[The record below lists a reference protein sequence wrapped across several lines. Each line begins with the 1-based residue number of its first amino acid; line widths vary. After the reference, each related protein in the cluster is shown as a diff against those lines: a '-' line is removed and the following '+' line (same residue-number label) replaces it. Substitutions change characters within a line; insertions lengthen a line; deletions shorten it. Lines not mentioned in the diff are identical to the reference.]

1 MGTVVKVI
9 IAGGGTGGHLFPGI
23 AIAEEFQKRGQKNI
37 VLFIGTDRGLEKK
50 ALREMGFPL
59 RTLDVEGIKGK
70 GFVERG
76 RALLKI
82 PRSLLRSFKII
93 REFRPDIVIGVGG
106 YASGPAV
113 ITAHFMGVKTAVA
126 EQNVLPGIT
135 NRVLGRFVDK
145 VFLTFSETRKWFPEK
160 KVLVTG
166 NPIRAAFFSGIRDQG
181 SEVGGQGSGVRGQ
194 GEGRREK
201 GENFTILVFGGS
213 QGAHVINVA
222 LINAVGH
229 LKDMRERLRI
239 IHQTGYNDLEEASE
253 VYHVKGIAA
262 EVFPFIM
269 DMASAFRKAD
279 LLICRA
285 GATTVAEI
293 TAMGKTAILIPF
305 PFATGDHQTKNAEVL
320 VKAGAAEMIPEKEL
334 EGKRL
339 AEVIRRF
346 HRQPE
351 MVREM
356 EIKSAGLGNVR
367 AATDIVDAC
376 MAMVKGLR

>member
-23 AIAEEFQKRGQKNI
+23 AIAEEFQKREQKNI
-37 VLFIGTDRGLEKK
+37 VLFIGTDRGLEKNV
-50 ALREMGFPL
+50 LREMGFPL

-160 KVLVTG
+160 KALVTG
-166 NPIRAAFFSGIRDQG
+166 NPIRAAFFSRITAQEGERDV
-181 SEVGGQGSGVRGQ
+181 EKERVG
-194 GEGRREK
+194 
-201 GENFTILVFGGS
+201 NFTILVFGGS
-213 QGAHVINVA
+213 QGAHAINVA
-222 LINAVGH
+222 LIDAVEH
-229 LKDMRERLRI
+229 LKDMREHLRI
-239 IHQTGYNDLEEASE
+239 IHQTGYNDLEEASKI
-253 VYHVKGIAA
+253 YQVKGIKAD
-262 EVFPFIM
+262 VFPFIM

-293 TAMGKTAILIPF
+293 TAMGKAAILIPF
-305 PFATGDHQTKNAEVL
+305 PFAAGDHQTKNAEVL
-320 VKAGAAEMIPEKEL
+320 LKTGAAEMIPEKEV

-346 HRQPE
+346 YRQPE
-351 MVREM
+351 MIREM

-367 AATDIVDAC
+367 AAANIVDAC
-376 MAMVKGLR
+376 MAMVKG